1 MEIIFYSKMK
11 MSIARNILLVRKF
24 IIEFFTEQ
32 KIVTHIPKADFRAN
46 HFDLVRKN
54 WLNLH

>member
-1 MEIIFYSKMK
+1 MK

-46 HFDLVRKN
+46 HFDLARKK
-54 WLNLH
+54 

>member
-1 MEIIFYSKMK
+1 MK

-54 WLNLH
+54 